1 MNQILF
7 NLLTR
12 KIVNPYS
19 QFKEESK
26 NIDTFIIKNI
36 EMNVPGGKSIEPLP
50 DKTGCMST
58 DRNLHCY

>member
-36 EMNVPGGKSIEPLP
+36 EMNVQGGKSIEPLP
-50 DKTGCMST
+50 DKTGYMST